1 MYDSLAPLFLKMYVQ
16 RQKLT
21 RLGRTNN
28 LRNESN
34 TVVMK
39 SHLIGPS
46 LFVLLG
52 LVIPSAYATTG
63 TNVINTGDYVISN
76 ATFVNQT
83 YTDRDATKYTLMG
96 LLSNP
101 SNKTIEGVDVF
112 IQAFNE
118 NDGLIGFNNST
129 LSSVIESLQSKDE
142 LFRTLQSP
150 FEISVDASND
160 DVFDHYELR
169 IQ

>member
-1 MYDSLAPLFLKMYVQ
+1 
-16 RQKLT
+16 
-21 RLGRTNN
+21 
-28 LRNESN
+28 
-34 TVVMK
+34 MK

-63 TNVINTGDYVISN
+63 TNIINTGDYVISN

-129 LSSVIESLQSKDE
+129 LSNIIESLQSKDE

-150 FEISVDASND
+150 FEISVDVSND
-160 DVFDHYELR
+160 NVFDHYELR
-169 IQ
+169 IE

>member
-1 MYDSLAPLFLKMYVQ
+1 M
-16 RQKLT
+16 KLY
-21 RLGRTNN
+21 
-28 LRNESN
+28 S
-34 TVVMK
+34 
-39 SHLIGPS
+39 IGPS
-46 LFVLLG
+46 FIVLLG
-52 LVIPSAYATTG
+52 LVMPSAFATTIS

-101 SNKTIEGVDVF
+101 SNKSTEEVDIF

-118 NDGLIGFNNST
+118 NNGLIGFSNST
-129 LSSVIESLQSKDE
+129 LSNIIQSLQSKAE
-142 LFRTLQSP
+142 LLRTLQSP